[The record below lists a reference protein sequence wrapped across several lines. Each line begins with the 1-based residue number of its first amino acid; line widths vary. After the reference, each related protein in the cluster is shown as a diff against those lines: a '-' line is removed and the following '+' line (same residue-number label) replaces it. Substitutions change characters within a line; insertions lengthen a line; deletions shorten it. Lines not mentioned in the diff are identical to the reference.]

1 MYVQKESMTPL
12 EKLQSAITEAGYV
25 WTDEMLKAYQEAY
38 EAMSTPLNG
47 EQVLKLW
54 QQSNGHAM
62 RFAALIE
69 SWHGMLPSIFE
80 RKQSV

>member
-1 MYVQKESMTPL
+1 MTPIERL
-12 EKLQSAITEAGYV
+12 REAITKAGCV
-25 WTDEMLKAYQEAY
+25 WTEEMLSAYQEVC

-47 EQVLKLW
+47 DQVLKLW

-69 SWHGMLPSIFE
+69 SWHGMLPKIFE
-80 RKQSV
+80 EEKDV

>member
-1 MYVQKESMTPL
+1 MTPIERL
-12 EKLQSAITEAGYV
+12 HAAINDAGYA
-25 WTDEMLKAYQEAY
+25 WSDEMLRAYKEAY

-47 EQVLKLW
+47 DQVMKLW

-69 SWHGMLPSIFE
+69 SWHGMLPKIFE
-80 RKQSV
+80 VQRDA

>member
-1 MYVQKESMTPL
+1 MTPL

-25 WTDEMLKAYQEAY
+25 WTDEMLRAYKDAY

-47 EQVLKLW
+47 DQVLQLW
-54 QQSNGHAM
+54 RQSNGHAM

-69 SWHGMLPSIFE
+69 SWHGMLPKIFGE
-80 RKQSV
+80 KRDV